1 LRFNFT
7 HFLILGELT
16 VLEDEHEV
24 LEDDQGV
31 LNNTTLEDEDIL
43 QYQDSIQYT
52 EQDNIENLYSIYHL

>member
-1 LRFNFT
+1 MRFNFT
-7 HFLILGELT
+7 HFLILGELR

>member
-1 LRFNFT
+1 MRFNFT